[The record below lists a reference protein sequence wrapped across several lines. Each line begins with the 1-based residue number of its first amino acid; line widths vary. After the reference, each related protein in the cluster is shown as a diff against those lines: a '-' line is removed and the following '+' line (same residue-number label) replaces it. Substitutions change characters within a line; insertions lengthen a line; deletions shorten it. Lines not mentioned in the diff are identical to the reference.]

1 MALDEASETEFSAG
15 DDETEKMPVL
25 FSYADLVEGMK
36 KIEGDEHLGTV
47 RYLSKDVIGYPILEV
62 SKLRDF
68 KSTTRRTFSAPLG
81 IKNP

>member
-36 KIEGDEHLGTV
+36 KIEGDEDLCMV
-47 RYLSKDVIGYPILEV
+47 RNLVEDVFTGGHGV
-62 SKLRDF
+62 SY
-68 KSTTRRTFSAPLG
+68 S
-81 IKNP
+81 